1 LASALAH
8 PSLAAKLGLVV
19 SASSSPMGAA
29 PTGGPA
35 WQGRLGI
42 AWVFLRH
49 HVLYFL
55 NMLEGRRFTVYSD
68 HKLLNSALEQISEPR
83 TARQQRH
90 LSFIYEFTSNLQHI
104 FRKTNVVADMV
115 VSATSF

>member
-19 SASSSPMGAA
+19 DSSSSHIGAA
-29 PTGGPA
+29 LQKGRHGKAA
-35 WQGRLGI
+35 WESLGFFCSI
-42 AWVFLRH
+42 R
-49 HVLYFL
+49 YFL

-68 HKLLNSALEQISEPR
+68 HKLLNSALEQISEPG